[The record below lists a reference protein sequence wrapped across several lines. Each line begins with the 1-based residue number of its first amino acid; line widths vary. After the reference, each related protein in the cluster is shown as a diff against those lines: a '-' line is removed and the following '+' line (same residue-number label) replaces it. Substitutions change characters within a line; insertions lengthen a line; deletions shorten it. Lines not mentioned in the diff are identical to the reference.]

1 MLAAVLENQHIEI
14 KQREGDADVT
24 IVQIPL
30 EISQKGYP
38 TIVTQGV
45 DILVLM
51 IAHVLPDKPVLLMKP
66 LIGKVKKKVFSSL
79 TLQQQHQY
87 LR

>member
-14 KQREGDADVT
+14 KQREGDADVA
-24 IVQIPL
+24 IVQNPL
-30 EISQKGYP
+30 KKSEKGYP
-38 TIVTQGV
+38 TIVTQDV
-45 DILVLM
+45 EILVLM

-79 TLQQQHQY
+79 ALQQLHQN